1 MQEKTFNKI
10 IFPFNKLM
18 TTISLVL
25 FSVLV
30 EKTKKI
36 QKLKW
41 RNVERSHLS
50 LSKNT
55 FLIYV
60 KMSMIFAE
68 KKRVH
73 KPILGGYFT
82 KNKSIQ
88 DS

>member
-1 MQEKTFNKI
+1 
-10 IFPFNKLM
+10 M

-73 KPILGGYFT
+73 KPILGGHKPILGGYFT